1 VIIAQQLTARV
12 RERSAAAATL
22 ARVPRTQRPDAL
34 PAATETAGDLRA
46 ADEYRSLARTR
57 IEHSVPI
64 SEPLV
69 LVSQIERS
77 GGTLLSRLFDGHPE
91 CHAHPR
97 ELEIGYPNIKRHW
110 PPIDLDRPESW
121 FEMLH
126 EAHPGKYRRKGYW
139 SSKRATERVPF
150 LFSPQLQRTIFE
162 TFAAGRNVGSKRDVL
177 DCYFTSYFNAW
188 LDNHNLYTGPK
199 KVVTGF
205 VPRLSLSLD
214 EIERFFEDYPD
225 GTFISI
231 VRNPC
236 GWYLSFRRD
245 RDANVDADV
254 EGALGLWRR
263 STAAALEARERR
275 PERVLVVLY
284 EALVRDTET
293 TMRRIADRI
302 GITMSPTLLVPTFN
316 GRPIGANSSSQ
327 VDGKGVLPER
337 AEAWRES
344 LDQATTTRIEGLA
357 EGLHERA
364 QAVAQP

>member
-1 VIIAQQLTARV
+1 VVPV
-12 RERSAAAATL
+12 R
-22 ARVPRTQRPDAL
+22 
-34 PAATETAGDLRA
+34 
-46 ADEYRSLARTR
+46 
-57 IEHSVPI
+57 
-64 SEPLV
+64 EPLV

-77 GGTLLSRLFDGHPE
+77 GGTLLSRLFDNHPE

-97 ELEIGYPNIKRHW
+97 DIEIGYPRKTRDW

-126 EAHPGKYRRKGYW
+126 EAHVGKYRRKGQW
-139 SSKRATERVPF
+139 SSKRVAERVPF
-150 LFSPQLQRTIFE
+150 LFSIQLQRTIFE
-162 TFAAGRNVGSKRDVL
+162 TRVANGNVSSERDVL

-275 PERVLVVLY
+275 PECVLVVLY

-302 GITMSPTLLVPTFN
+302 GITMSPTLLLPTFN

>member
-1 VIIAQQLTARV
+1 VIIAQQLTARAP
-12 RERSAAAATL
+12 ERSAAAATL
-22 ARVPRTQRPDAL
+22 ARVPSTHRPDAL
-34 PAATETAGDLRA
+34 PEAGETPGDLRD

-57 IEHSVPI
+57 IEYSVPVR
-64 SEPLV
+64 EPLV

-97 ELEIGYPNIKRHW
+97 ELEIGYPNQKRHW

-139 SSKRATERVPF
+139 SSKRGAERIPF
-150 LFSPQLQRTIFE
+150 LFSIQLQRTIFD
-162 TFAAGRNVGSKRDVL
+162 TCVATRNVRSERDVL

-205 VPRLSLSLD
+205 VPRLSLSLA
-214 EIERFFEDYPD
+214 EVERFFDDYPD
-225 GTFISI
+225 GTLITT

-236 GWYLSFRRD
+236 GWYLSFRGH
-245 RDANVDADV
+245 RDANVEV

-263 STAAALEARERR
+263 SATVGLEAHERH
-275 PERVLVVLY
+275 PERVVVVLY

-302 GITMSPTLLVPTFN
+302 GITMYPGLLVPTFN
-316 GRPIGANSSSQ
+316 GRPIAANSSSKVNGQ
-327 VDGKGVLPER
+327 GVLPER

-344 LDQATTTRIEGLA
+344 LDHATTTRIEALSQGLY
-357 EGLHERA
+357 ESA
-364 QAVAQP
+364 QSIAQS